1 MFTQPRCAAPVAE
14 PRLSGSPPSARTF
27 VCNSAAPSAQRLA
40 VSSNIDFSCVSLT
53 ALAQVLNPCSPSL
66 LVSMSSF
73 IVEIT
78 SFLSIA
84 YSSRANWE
92 GFARVRAREVVGWFL
107 CRHRKCKYADM
118 KSTRCQLGGSES
130 DCGAL
135 PQRSSSAL
143 LARDLGPQQMFC
155 LSRILPRKRFAGQ
168 RLAAICHQRPARSS
182 ISVKLSINSVALVC
196 SRLVSGARLLGAFHG
211 WLKNTVQST
220 EDSNKTESHF
230 FLRNQRVVRGLY
242 PRTLTNETALLMG
255 GSATARGLEVG
266 DDHYRRRADNV
277 RCCFSRFG
285 VGGFCRRR

>member
-1 MFTQPRCAAPVAE
+1 MPAE
-14 PRLSGSPPSARTF
+14 LS
-27 VCNSAAPSAQRLA
+27 A
-40 VSSNIDFSCVSLT
+40 VFHCWRSGNADI
-53 ALAQVLNPCSPSL
+53 
-66 LVSMSSF
+66 
-73 IVEIT
+73 
-78 SFLSIA
+78 
-84 YSSRANWE
+84 
-92 GFARVRAREVVGWFL
+92 
-107 CRHRKCKYADM
+107 ADM
-118 KSTRCQLGGSES
+118 KSTRCQLGGSKS

-155 LSRILPRKRFAGQ
+155 LSRILPRKRFARQ

-182 ISVKLSINSVALVC
+182 ISVSINSVALVC

-230 FLRNQRVVRGLY
+230 FLRNQRVVRGLS